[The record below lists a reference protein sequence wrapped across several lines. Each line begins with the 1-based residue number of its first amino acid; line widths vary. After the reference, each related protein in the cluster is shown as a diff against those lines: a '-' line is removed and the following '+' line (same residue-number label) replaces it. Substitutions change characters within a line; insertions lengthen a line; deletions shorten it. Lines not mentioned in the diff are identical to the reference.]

1 MGVIHFMWGSIY
13 KLAINIVA
21 LQGIWISL
29 VESMKIDLEDEYA
42 RLGHFYVEDEIDGLH
57 GGRLD
62 MEQGLA
68 IGTASCLGAACCGGA
83 MVASSLG

>member
-1 MGVIHFMWGSIY
+1 MQSMRGSIY

-21 LQGIWISL
+21 LHGIWTHL

-42 RLGHFYVEDEIDGLH
+42 RLGHFYVEDEINGLH
-57 GGRLD
+57 GARLD